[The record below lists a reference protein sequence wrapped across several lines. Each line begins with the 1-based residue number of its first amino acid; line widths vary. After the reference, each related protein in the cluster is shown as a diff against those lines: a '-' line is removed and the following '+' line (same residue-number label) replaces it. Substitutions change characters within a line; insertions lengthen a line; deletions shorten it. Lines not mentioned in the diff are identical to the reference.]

1 MSGAWPRLSPS
12 VRNRTHYYQASAI
25 MPLAAG
31 NHPELLGTSDPH
43 DRKPSQ
49 HYGNAADSIDAVVG
63 GNAQEDGGRKA
74 YR

>member
-1 MSGAWPRLSPS
+1 
-12 VRNRTHYYQASAI
+12 